1 MYKNY
6 KVSVDIYPK
15 GTVSGWSSLLHIGL
29 GLNEEIYGDRNP
41 AIFFHDSALTLRIYS
56 AINGNKIYAV
66 PTEPLSM
73 YEWTTVVIQQQQGQF

>member
-6 KVSVDIYPK
+6 KVSVDIYPR
-15 GTVSGWSSLLHIGL
+15 GTVSGLASLLHIWQ
-29 GLNEEIYGDRNP
+29 IYGERNP

-56 AINGNKIYAV
+56 DINGNKVYGV
-66 PTEPLSM
+66 STEPLSM